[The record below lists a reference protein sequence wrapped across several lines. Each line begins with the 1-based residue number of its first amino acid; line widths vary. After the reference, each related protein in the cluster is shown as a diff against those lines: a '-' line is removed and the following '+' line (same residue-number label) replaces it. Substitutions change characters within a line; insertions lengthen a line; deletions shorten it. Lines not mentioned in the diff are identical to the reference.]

1 MRIPIFLFRI
11 AGRRSARQPAANPK
25 ISRRIILMRR
35 VRRMRRMRRTIMG
48 RAQSWGDGMVSSKSP
63 VQEERGAA
71 Q

>member
-35 VRRMRRMRRTIMG
+35 VRRMRRTIMV